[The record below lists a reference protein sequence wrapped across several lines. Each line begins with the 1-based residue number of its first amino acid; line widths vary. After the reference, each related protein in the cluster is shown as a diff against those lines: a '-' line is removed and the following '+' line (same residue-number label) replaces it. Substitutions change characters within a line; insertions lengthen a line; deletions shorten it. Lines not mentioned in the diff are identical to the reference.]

1 MASVSRAVARSG
13 EIYRNNELRQLRPDA
28 LAVGPPD
35 PRRWSKERAAS
46 WYAALPWLVGCN
58 FTPSYAINQLEF
70 WQPETFDPPTIDRE
84 LGWAADLGMN
94 SVRVYLHDLLW
105 HADPDGFLGR
115 IDAFLA
121 AADRHGI
128 RTMVVLFDSCWH
140 PEPVLGPQPQPKPG
154 VHNSGWVQSPGV
166 KALAD
171 PSQHGRLRAYVTAI
185 VSTFRE
191 DPRVLAW
198 DVWNEPDNGPQ
209 IDACKAAVLTEKA
222 ALVAPVLAQAF
233 GWARDSDPVQPL
245 TSAIWLG
252 DWSQDELLNGLQR
265 IQIENSDVVSF
276 HNYGKANTSASAFA
290 GCGAS
295 GGRPCAPNIWRG
307 PPAARSRRSCRWRR
321 NSGSVPSAGGWC
333 WGGRRRICRGS
344 RSRRPGRV
352 PTSGSTTCCIPT
364 AARIGRRKRRSCG
377 GSRGGRASRPR
388 PARRPSAH
396 RIRCIASSIG
406 IMLWFR

>member
-70 WQPETFDPPTIDRE
+70 WQPETFDLPTIERE

-105 HADPDGFLGR
+105 HADPDGFLAR
-115 IDAFLA
+115 IDTFLA
-121 AADRHGI
+121 AAGRHGI
-128 RTMVVLFDSCWH
+128 RTMLVLFDSCWH
-140 PEPVLGPQPQPKPG
+140 PEPALGPQPQPRPG

-171 PSQHGRLRAYVTAI
+171 TSQHGRLRAYVTAI

-209 IDACKAAVLTEKA
+209 VDACKAAVLIEKA

-245 TSAIWLG
+245 TSGIWLG

-276 HNYGKANTSASAFA
+276 HNYGKANTFRERVRWLRRF
-290 GCGAS
+290 
-295 GGRPCAPNIWRG
+295 GRPILCTEYM
-307 PPAARSRRSCRWRR
+307 ARPT
-321 NSGSVPSAGGWC
+321 GSTFEAILPVAKEQRVGAFC
-333 WGGRRRICRGS
+333 WGLVLGRTQTHLPWKPIKKARKGSDLWFHDVLHPDGSPHRSQEAAFLRRI
-344 RSRRPGRV
+344 
-352 PTSGSTTCCIPT
+352 T
-364 AARIGRRKRRSCG
+364 
-377 GSRGGRASRPR
+377 GRAGKPT
-388 PARRPSAH
+388 
-396 RIRCIASSIG
+396 
-406 IMLWFR
+406 